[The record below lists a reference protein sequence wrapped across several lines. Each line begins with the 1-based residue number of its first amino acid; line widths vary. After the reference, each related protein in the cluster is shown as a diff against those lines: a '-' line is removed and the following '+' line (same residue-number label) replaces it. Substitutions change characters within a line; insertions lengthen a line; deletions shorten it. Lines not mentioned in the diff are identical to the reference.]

1 MKHVPLTTR
10 TGLCTDT
17 AHIAQI
23 KIWAHL
29 LIVVGEGSSNLQ
41 AGVLVGVM
49 YDDVVA
55 VPGDIHGRE
64 EVGAVQQEGMAQA
77 GNGASCHLEGCH
89 CCPVVPPLHW
99 HLCRQAEHLRHVKLV
114 RQAE

>member
-1 MKHVPLTTR
+1 MKQVPLTTR

-23 KIWAHL
+23 KMWAHL
-29 LIVVGEGSSNLQ
+29 LIVVGEGSSDLQ
-41 AGVLVGVM
+41 ARVLVGVM

-64 EVGAVQQEGMAQA
+64 EVGAVQQECMTQA

-99 HLCRQAEHLRHVKLV
+99 DLSRQAEHFRPKKLV